1 MEQYRKSFLNLTLE
15 TRWMN
20 LHDKNAY
27 EKAKLLNADK
37 LHNLISM
44 LDEIKYENKI
54 SDVCFLYK
62 EGFRMSESLENIR
75 LRIEALGM
83 NFQFLSK
90 IKTGMNGIERETW
103 LLEYEGSQ
111 FVFVAGQ
118 RNVTLGWDIEKCP
131 LGEGV
136 LESLREEFTLGREY
150 YEEEMK
156 EMEEDYQNQIRKA
169 EASGDSEKAEKLR
182 EELSEELEACG
193 NQRDEGGYGDW
204 EDYMKKWK
212 EKLSECLSPLRMAD
226 IGDMIVEVDNRY
238 IEKDASS
245 LAEAVRS
252 LKEGHFTLATEDEWE
267 YLCNGG
273 ARTLFR
279 WGDTLDDVMEEIFN
293 VGSVSMAKE
302 KPLLEQPN
310 MFGLFIAYNSY
321 KNEIIDDENY
331 VKGGDGGCSLCGGD
345 GAIQILPCYTAFYR
359 ERVGGDDC
367 RLSKNYYCYRRI
379 IRMP

>member
-1 MEQYRKSFLNLTLE
+1 
-15 TRWMN
+15 
-20 LHDKNAY
+20 
-27 EKAKLLNADK
+27 
-37 LHNLISM
+37 
-44 LDEIKYENKI
+44 
-54 SDVCFLYK
+54 
-62 EGFRMSESLENIR
+62 MSELLENIR

-118 RNVTLGWDIEKCP
+118 NNVTLGWDPEKCP
-131 LGEGV
+131 LGEGL
-136 LESLREEFTLGREY
+136 LERLREEFTLGREH
-150 YEEEMK
+150 YEV
-156 EMEEDYQNQIRKA
+156 EMEEIKEDYQNQIRKA
-169 EASGDSEKAEKLR
+169 EAADDSKKAEELR
-182 EELSEELEACG
+182 EELSEELEAYKD
-193 NQRDEGGYGDW
+193 QRDEGGYGDW
-204 EDYMKKWK
+204 EDYMKKWN
-212 EKLSECLSPLRMAD
+212 EKLSECLSPLRTAD

-238 IEKDASS
+238 IEKDAPS

-252 LKEGHFTLATEDEWE
+252 LKEGPFTLATEDEWE
-267 YLCNGG
+267 YFCNGG

-279 WGDTLDDVMEEIFN
+279 WGDTLDNVMEEIFN

-331 VKGGDGGCSLCGGD
+331 SKGGDGGCSLCGGD

-359 ERVGGDDC
+359 ERTGMSC